1 MSEDVNPVS
10 TNEPEP
16 TLPPRRAVPE
26 RIEPFTEDDLLMED
40 LLADVDTISAAEQED
55 LAGGNPAGVSSD
67 DEPAEGELTQI
78 ENSVQ
83 DDQPV
88 LNDEPVWE
96 AEGVQLEADVP
107 DTTEASDW
115 DTPIPVAEQPI
126 AFSDMAEGETTVITP
141 VPAAEENFYAA
152 PVEPTYPDVT
162 ETAVLAPAPVVAAT
176 ASDNSEEDELDYD
189 DEDVA
194 PRPDRGT
201 IDFGLFLLRVT
212 LGVIMALHGA
222 DKLFGLFGG
231 SIASTEQLL
240 HSIGFT
246 NYTELLAIGA
256 GVTELVGGII
266 VALGLFVPAGASALL
281 GVMGMAT
288 LTQLALGNTA
298 FLSIQKGP
306 YEIITLIAVMA
317 ATVILA
323 GAGRWSVDGRWGW
336 ATRPKWGALVWLLVG
351 VISAPVMWAVLNT
364 QGFPF

>member
-1 MSEDVNPVS
+1 MSEDVNPAP

-26 RIEPFTEDDLLMED
+26 RIEPITEDDLLMED
-40 LLADVDTISAAEQED
+40 LLADVDTISVAQQEE
-55 LAGGNPAGVSSD
+55 LAGGNLAGVSSD
-67 DEPAEGELTQI
+67 NEPAEDESVQIEDSAQDDEPA
-78 ENSVQ
+78 V
-83 DDQPV
+83 
-88 LNDEPVWE
+88 NDEPALE
-96 AEGVQLEADVP
+96 AEGALRELDAPEMTDAGSQE
-107 DTTEASDW
+107 EH
-115 DTPIPVAEQPI
+115 IPVAEQPI

-141 VPAAEENFYAA
+141 VPEAEESFYV
-152 PVEPTYPDVT
+152 PSVEPLYPAAT
-162 ETAVLAPAPVVAAT
+162 ETAVLAPAPVVAAPVP
-176 ASDNSEEDELDYD
+176 DNGEGDEPDA

-194 PRPDRGT
+194 PRSDRGT
-201 IDFGLFLLRVT
+201 IDFGLFLLRAT
-212 LGVIMALHGA
+212 LGIIMALHGA

-256 GVTELVGGII
+256 GVTELVGGVI
-266 VALGLFVPAGASALL
+266 VALGLFAPAGASALL

-288 LTQLALGNTA
+288 LTHLALGDTA
-298 FLSIQKGP
+298 FLSSQKGP
-306 YEIITLIAVMA
+306 YEIITLIVVMA

-336 ATRPKWGALVWLLVG
+336 ATRPKWGALVWLVVG
-351 VISAPVMWAVLNT
+351 IISAPVMWAVLNT